1 MKAIIFHE
9 TGDYDVLKY
18 EDVNDPEISDGHVII
33 EVKATTL
40 NSLDLKLRAGTS
52 PRPVDLPHIGGVDI
66 AGDVIMT
73 GGSVNNVEVGD
84 KVIVMPAVRSG
95 KGLQVIGVNL
105 YGGFAEKVIVP
116 AENVIKIP
124 EEISYDDASIGITTY
139 TTGWYALVERGNIQ
153 EGQTVLVHA
162 AGSGTGSAAIQI
174 AKLFNSY
181 VIATAGSDEKLEK
194 AKEIGADFTINYKTD
209 DVTAKLKE
217 ATKDHKINMIYDPV
231 GASMWN
237 NNMQFLSPKGK
248 LLLVGVSGGGL
259 LEKPSLGPIIVKD
272 LDILGVTLFN
282 AKAEHFS
289 KVAEL
294 IAEGKLKP
302 IIYKKLPLSEAAKGH
317 EILDNREQFG
327 KVVLNP

>member
-66 AGDVIMT
+66 AGDVVMT
-73 GGSVNNVEVGD
+73 GGGVNNVEVGD

-116 AENVIKIP
+116 AENVIKVP

-174 AKLFNSY
+174 AKLFNC
-181 VIATAGSDEKLEK
+181 AAARG
-194 AKEIGADFTINYKTD
+194 
-209 DVTAKLKE
+209 
-217 ATKDHKINMIYDPV
+217 TKSAFIPIF
-231 GASMWN
+231 ASRREN
-237 NNMQFLSPKGK
+237 
-248 LLLVGVSGGGL
+248 GVAR
-259 LEKPSLGPIIVKD
+259 PPPR
-272 LDILGVTLFN
+272 T
-282 AKAEHFS
+282 
-289 KVAEL
+289 
-294 IAEGKLKP
+294 
-302 IIYKKLPLSEAAKGH
+302 
-317 EILDNREQFG
+317 
-327 KVVLNP
+327 